1 MYNLCYIY
9 DYFECTDLVLKG
21 YAFFRNFKPAGEF
34 LYYNDEKLLE
44 IYDLQEQVTK
54 FYVNTTI
61 SEIKD
66 AKKINVK
73 ELNSFIKDLLEDCLY
88 YGR

>member
-1 MYNLCYIY
+1 MNNNICYFY
-9 DYFECTDLVLKG
+9 EDSECTDLVLKG
-21 YAFFRNFKPAGEF
+21 YVFRSNFKKVGEF
-34 LYYNDEKLLE
+34 LYYKDEKLLE
-44 IYDLQEQVTK
+44 IYDLQEEVTK

-66 AKKINVK
+66 
-73 ELNSFIKDLLEDCLY
+73 LLEDCLY

>member
-9 DYFECTDLVLKG
+9 DYSECTDLVLKG
-21 YAFFRNFKPAGEF
+21 YAFFRNFKRVGEF
-34 LYYNDEKLLE
+34 LYYKDEKLLE
-44 IYDLQEQVTK
+44 IYDLQEEVTK

-61 SEIKD
+61 SDIED
-66 AKKINVK
+66 V
-73 ELNSFIKDLLEDCLY
+73 LEDCLY

>member
-1 MYNLCYIY
+1 MYNVCYIY
-9 DYFECTDLVLKG
+9 DDSECTDLVLKG
-21 YAFFRNFKPAGEF
+21 YAFLRNFKPVGEF
-34 LYYNDEKLLE
+34 LYYKDEKLLE
-44 IYDLQEQVTK
+44 IYDLQEEVTK

-66 AKKINVK
+66 V
-73 ELNSFIKDLLEDCLY
+73 LEDCLY